1 MPTLAAELVLQILE
15 IAHRPSSSSLHP
27 DTSTLA
33 SAALVC
39 TSWAPL
45 AQQVL
50 FRDVDLLRTPERRTQ
65 AARAVPGVLLAT
77 SGPSH
82 ALRDAKS
89 DITPRVSRAA
99 RLRALTA
106 AATPPVPTPRSLRS
120 TQSFIE
126 SLQIDAPKPSAR
138 ALSLASLV
146 RSAQLFVA
154 EAEAGAT
161 CNCRFGTHFGGVCPN
176 PCSAASPL
184 ATGALTERHLAVLL
198 GRLPYLQSVHIVLDR
213 VSSFSSLVTDA
224 LRASSIISTLSIH
237 VLKRADSRVPS
248 ATPFNANNAVGSSLL
263 MPGEAPFD
271 EDDADAPVFQL
282 IRALAPNL
290 DTLILD
296 GELPRD
302 PPADASSSVARSR
315 RPSIAESIS
324 WNADEIVYEPAPD
337 CALREL
343 VWRGKLPPSPALL
356 AWLLSAK
363 AQGRKE
369 TRGRSRLEVL
379 ELRYLPPPD
388 ALAELLREHVPT
400 LRSLRLHYFEAAHV
414 DVVRQLLGQGV
425 PSASQQRPVSVES
438 RLRELVLHR
447 RCAAAPE
454 MLLAVR
460 ARHVAVTQPCAN
472 TLRALEKA
480 GGRGFQRVTVVDG
493 DKAASEQVRLAC
505 EADGITFESVS
516 EW

>member
-1 MPTLAAELVLQILE
+1 MPTLAPELVLQILE
-15 IAHRPSSSSLHP
+15 AAHP
-27 DTSTLA
+27 STLA
-33 SAALVC
+33 NAALVC

-50 FRDVDLLRTPERRTQ
+50 FRDVDLLRTPERRTPVAQ
-65 AARAVPGVLLAT
+65 AVPGVVLAA

-89 DITPRVSRAA
+89 DVTPRVSRAA
-99 RLRALTA
+99 RLQAINA
-106 AATPPVPTPRSLRS
+106 AKTTPVPTPRSYQS
-120 TQSFIE
+120 TQSFVE
-126 SLQIDAPKPSAR
+126 ALQINSPKPSAR
-138 ALSLASLV
+138 AISLASLV
-146 RSAQLFVA
+146 RSLQVFVA
-154 EAEAGAT
+154 EADTGAT
-161 CNCRFGTHFGGVCPN
+161 CNCRFGAHFGGICLN

-198 GRLPYLQSVHIVLDR
+198 GRLPYLRGVHIVLDR
-213 VSSFSSLVTDA
+213 VASFSPLVTDA

-237 VLKRADSRVPS
+237 VLKRPYSRVS
-248 ATPFNANNAVGSSLL
+248 TGTSFNANNAIGSSLHL
-263 MPGEAPFD
+263 PGEAISV
-271 EDDADAPVFQL
+271 EDDADAAVFQL
-282 IRALAPNL
+282 IHALAPNL

-302 PPADASSSVARSR
+302 PPTDTSANVARSR
-315 RPSIAESIS
+315 RPSLAGSVS
-324 WNADEIVYEPAPD
+324 WNEDDVPCEPAPD

-343 VWRGKLPPSPALL
+343 VWRGRLPPSPALL

-369 TRGRSRLEVL
+369 TMGRSKLEVL

-414 DVVRQLLGQGV
+414 DVVRQLLGQGGPSV
-425 PSASQQRPVSVES
+425 PALSGTSDAVQQSPVSVES
-438 RLRELVLHR
+438 RLSELVLHR
-447 RCAAAPE
+447 RCAAAPD
-454 MLLAVR
+454 MLLAVQ
-460 ARHVAVTQPCAN
+460 ARHVAVTQPCAK
-472 TLRALEKA
+472 TLLALGQA
-480 GGRGFQRVTVVDG
+480 GGRGLRRVTVVGG
-493 DKAASEQVRLAC
+493 DQAASEQVRNAC
-505 EADGITFESVS
+505 KADGVVVESVS